1 MKTGKIIRAAVL
13 GVLSAAAVTG
23 VIIGN
28 SIYQQNAEAIK
39 TVLVPTTYRVIDGGG
54 SSEGSTVKSG
64 HDLAKQV
71 EEEGAVLL
79 QNKNGVLPLNK
90 DAADANF
97 AILGFGSVQWI
108 YGGSGSGRVLSQT
121 GDSRWD
127 DMDDIVDAF
136 NNDGVT
142 LSQTAEDLI
151 AYYRSLGGI
160 NHDINSL
167 NNNMDNAGAKMYGL
181 KDPSPSADQHYR
193 DLLLDASD
201 ENETAIV
208 VLSRQGGESD
218 DLPGTAQY
226 LSSPTSKVD
235 TTRHGLQISEVE
247 EELLTFAGEN
257 FRNVIVVINSTN
269 AFQVDFLDKI
279 PGIDACV
286 FVGAT
291 GEKGANAIPKLLFGE
306 ATFSGHLADTL
317 PYDFKKTLYF
327 EYSGYDGV
335 DFYSDT
341 DLPYGVN
348 QSTNGGI
355 SVRPSLP
362 YIDYVEG
369 VYVGYRYFETADA
382 EGTFANAKLNALDEN
397 DGAIVKSGYDAVVQ
411 FPFGYGLSY
420 TTFDWTLAQ
429 IRDAKTKE
437 DVHSGAKLTADT
449 NLEIIV
455 NVENTGSF
463 SGKEVIQLY
472 SVPQYNAGGVEKA
485 YVNLIDFAKTQTL
498 APGEKTSVT
507 LNAKARDLASF
518 DCYDLNNNG
527 KATYEIDQGD
537 YRLRLQ
543 TDSHHMK
550 VVHNTG
556 GALVDGEILL
566 HADSNIIMDRDEH
579 TGKEIKTLFTG
590 EDAIDGVSI
599 DGSNDQY
606 AAADIDYVSRTD
618 FKDLTYENMPLAAPH
633 FGARAIGRKMGENTK
648 ENVLFAGSNGAN
660 QTKANEWNNAE
671 FDCFGE
677 EIFPEDLH
685 NNVWGADSKPELE
698 LGVDA
703 NTATALGYELGDPAN
718 YDDPRWEEIL
728 ETIPYNIATALVN
741 NSHPNIPAVNALAV
755 PGSYSIDGP
764 NQISSFAAAA
774 NRGTGY
780 PMATV
785 LAQTFNKN
793 LAYEWGL
800 SMGAD
805 MKSTNGVYGPAM
817 NCHRSPFA
825 GRNYEYYSED
835 PRLAGLMGGNACK
848 GLRDSGKYAWL
859 KHFVAAET
867 ETMRDSLYTWMS
879 EQALREIYL
888 EPFRIAIEDFGVNAL
903 MTAYNRIGSK
913 WCGGSE
919 ALMLGVL
926 RGEWGFK
933 GGVITDYSDNNQYM
947 NADEAIRA
955 GGDFGMACSLKF
967 DYHNGRAAHALKE
980 VAKHYLY
987 MYCNTRLAQKNYAA
1001 NPYGGYVP
1009 TMTEVIPGYN
1019 WLDPTIV
1026 SLDIVVG
1033 ALVAGMLYFAISP
1046 FFFKDEPAVKEEK

>member
-28 SIYQQNAEAIK
+28 SIYQKNAEAIK

-79 QNKNGVLPLNK
+79 QNKKGLLPLK
-90 DAADANF
+90 KESIDANV
-97 AILGFGSVQWI
+97 AILGFGAVQWI

-121 GDSRWD
+121 GDSKWD

-136 NNDGVT
+136 KNNGVS
-142 LSQTAEDLI
+142 LSASAEELI
-151 AYYRSLGGI
+151 SFYRSLGGI
-160 NHDINSL
+160 NHDL
-167 NNNMDNAGAKMYGL
+167 NTLNANTDTSAASMYGL
-181 KDPSPSADQHYR
+181 KDPSPSANQHYR

-201 ENETAIV
+201 ENETAVV

-218 DLPGTAQY
+218 DLPATSQY
-226 LSSPTSKVD
+226 LSSPTAKVD
-235 TTRHGLQISEVE
+235 NTRHGLEVSEVE
-247 EELLTFAGEN
+247 EELLEFAAEN

-269 AFQVDFLDKI
+269 AFQVDFLDRI

-286 FVGAT
+286 MVGAT
-291 GEKGANAIPKLLFGE
+291 GEKGANAIPKLLTGE

-317 PYDFKKTLYF
+317 PYDFQKTLYF
-327 EYSGYDGV
+327 EYTGYDGV
-335 DFYSDT
+335 SFYSDT
-341 DLPYGVN
+341 GLPYGVN
-348 QSTNGGI
+348 QTTNGGI
-355 SVRPSLP
+355 TVRPSLP

-369 VYVGYRYFETADA
+369 VYVGYRYFETADV
-382 EGTFANAKLNALDEN
+382 EGVFNGVSRNALDDN
-397 DGAIVKSGYDAVVQ
+397 DAAITKNGYDAVVQ

-429 IRDAKTKE
+429 IRDAKTQE
-437 DVHSGAKLTADT
+437 EVHSGAKLTADT
-449 NLEIIV
+449 NLEILV
-455 NVENTGSF
+455 NVENTGGF
-463 SGKEVIQLY
+463 SGKEVVQLY
-472 SVPQYNAGGVEKA
+472 SVPEYKAGGVEKA
-485 YVNLIDFAKTQTL
+485 HVNLIDFAKTPIL
-498 APGEKTSVT
+498 APGEKTTVT
-507 LNAKARDLASF
+507 LSAKARDLASF
-518 DCYDLNNNG
+518 DCYDLNNNNR
-527 KATYEIDQGD
+527 ATYEIDSGD

-543 TDSHHMK
+543 TDSHNMK
-550 VVHNTG
+550 VVHNTN

-566 HADSNIIMDRDEH
+566 HADSDIIMDRDEH
-579 TGKEIKTLFTG
+579 TGKKIKTLFTG
-590 EDAIDGVSI
+590 DDAIDGVSI
-599 DGSNDQY
+599 DGSNDEF
-606 AAADIDYVSRTD
+606 AVDDIDYVSRTD
-618 FKDLTYENMPLAAPH
+618 FKTMKYEELPLNAPH
-633 FGARAIGRKMGENTK
+633 FGAKAIGRAMGAETK
-648 ENVLFAGSNGAN
+648 ANVLFAGSNSGD
-660 QTKANEWNNAE
+660 QTKANAWNNAE
-671 FDCFGE
+671 TDAFGE

-685 NNVWGADSKPELE
+685 NNVWGADADPALA

-718 YDDPRWEEIL
+718 YDDPRWEDIL
-728 ETIPYNIATALVN
+728 ETIPYSIATALVN
-741 NSHPNIPAVNALAV
+741 KSHPDIPAVNAVGV

-780 PMATV
+780 PMATI

-817 NCHRSPFA
+817 NCHRSPFS

-835 PRLAGLMGGNACK
+835 PRLAGLIGGNSCK

-933 GGVITDYSDNNQYM
+933 GGVITDYSDFNQYM

-955 GGDFGMACSLKF
+955 GGDFGMNVSLRF

-980 VAKHYLY
+980 VAKHYLF
-987 MYCNTRLAQKNYAA
+987 MYCNTRLAQKQYAE

-1009 TMTEVIPGYN
+1009 TLTEVIPGYN
-1019 WLDPTIV
+1019 WLDPAIV

-1046 FFFKDEPAVKEEK
+1046 FFFKDEPAIKEEK